1 MALGRVT
8 VRRSVATDI
17 AKMYGPELTRRAAIH
32 SVSAVRAK
40 ANEAATHSSV
50 ADRIEVS
57 VRKVGWHHQIVMS
70 VMGCDGTQVAP
81 HLEFGYFNRW
91 LEHKYGPRD
100 PRARIPGKHIMFD
113 SLSRVRL

>member
-8 VRRSVATDI
+8 IRRSVATDI
-17 AKMYGPELTRRAAIH
+17 AKMYGPELTRRAAVH

-57 VRKVGWHHQIVMS
+57 VRKVGMS
-70 VMGCDGTQVAP
+70 VMGRDGTQVAP

>member
-1 MALGRVT
+1 MGRVT

-17 AKMYGPELTRRAAIH
+17 AKMYGPELTRRAAVH

-70 VMGCDGTQVAP
+70 VMG
-81 HLEFGYFNRW
+81 
-91 LEHKYGPRD
+91 RD
-100 PRARIPGKHIMFD
+100 ARR
-113 SLSRVRL
+113 SLRIWSSAISTGGLSTSMGLVIRERVFRENISCLIR

>member
-8 VRRSVATDI
+8 IRRSVATDI
-17 AKMYGPELTRRAAIH
+17 AKMYGPELTRRAAVH

-70 VMGCDGTQVAP
+70 VMGRDGTQVAP
-81 HLEFGYFNRW
+81 HLEFGYFSGLNTSMGLVIR
-91 LEHKYGPRD
+91 E
-100 PRARIPGKHIMFD
+100 RIPGKHIMFD

>member
-17 AKMYGPELTRRAAIH
+17 AKMYGPELTRRAAVH
-32 SVSAVRAK
+32 SVSAVPAK

-70 VMGCDGTQVAP
+70 VTSMGLVIR
-81 HLEFGYFNRW
+81 E
-91 LEHKYGPRD
+91 
-100 PRARIPGKHIMFD
+100 
-113 SLSRVRL
+113 RVFRENISCLIR